1 MAVHLVE
8 GVHLTATN
16 KRHLSEIIGNGWT
29 QGRSNRIAYTV
40 AQVEG
45 EPTRYSFRI
54 EKAETDDWG
63 KPVTRIS
70 RGIIEVRGAI

>member
-29 QGRSNRIAYTV
+29 HGRSNRIAYTV

-45 EPTRYSFRI
+45 VPSRYSFRI

-70 RGIIEVRGAI
+70 RGIIEVRGVI